1 MNTTIRYIFLTAIR
15 DWLFIGLAAA
25 ILLAVGMS
33 FFLGGTALV
42 EQMQMTIVYASGSS
56 RVILII
62 GLIVFVCFHVRRAF
76 DNREV
81 EVILTRPISRSSF
94 VFSYWAGFAILSFL
108 VSVPLTLL
116 LGILLDVNFQ
126 GLLFW
131 GASLVFESFIVVA
144 FALACSLILQSA
156 VSSVFVSFGFYFI
169 SRMMGFFVA
178 IIDKPSMVR
187 DVSWSWIMENILT
200 VSSMILPRLDLF
212 GKSKWLVYGV
222 GSDVNLLLADLIPIF
237 IVQSVIYV
245 PLLLFMAIYDFKRRQ
260 F

>member
-1 MNTTIRYIFLTAIR
+1 MI
-15 DWLFIGLAAA
+15 
-25 ILLAVGMS
+25 V
-33 FFLGGTALV
+33 
-42 EQMQMTIVYASGSS
+42 VYASGSA
-56 RVILII
+56 RVILIV

-94 VFSYWAGFAILSFL
+94 VFSYWAGFAMLAVLIII
-108 VSVPLTLL
+108 PLTIFV
-116 LGILLDVNFQ
+116 GAIMDVSIQ

-131 GASLVFESFIVVA
+131 STSLIFEALLVVA

-156 VSSVFVSFGFYFI
+156 VSSVMVSFGFYFV

-178 IIDKPSMVR
+178 IIDKASTLR
-187 DVSWSWIMENILT
+187 DLSWNWVMENILT
-200 VSSMILPRLDLF
+200 VSSVALPRLDLF
-212 GKSKWLVYGV
+212 GKSKWLVYGTE
-222 GSDVNLLLADLIPIF
+222 SDINVWLWDIVPIF
-237 IVQSVIYV
+237 ILQTAVYV